1 MPDIIRK
8 PELYGGRYN
17 GMNLADRTREYER
30 DMYLYTI
37 AKSMQNNNQDES
49 YKHLKMAK
57 DIDSII
63 EDDYYYEEDYID
75 EDDNTESDELDE
87 LKDKYMK
94 LRELKAECESKSNFT
109 PIQDIDW
116 CIEILAYIGAFLTIP
131 FETVST
137 PLAFVLA
144 TVITLSLIFGQKIYR
159 AKMRDKAESLKLE
172 LKNLR
177 KEIRNKEK
185 RVV

>member
-75 EDDNTESDELDE
+75 EAIN
-87 LKDKYMK
+87 
-94 LRELKAECESKSNFT
+94 RGCKAVG
-109 PIQDIDW
+109 IADIKTVQS
-116 CIEILAYIGAFLTIP
+116 FIP
-131 FETVST
+131 AQEY
-137 PLAFVLA
+137 L
-144 TVITLSLIFGQKIYR
+144 QKINRDDFICEFCNRFEKLLNYR
-159 AKMRDKAESLKLE
+159 VA
-172 LKNLR
+172 
-177 KEIRNKEK
+177 I
-185 RVV
+185 